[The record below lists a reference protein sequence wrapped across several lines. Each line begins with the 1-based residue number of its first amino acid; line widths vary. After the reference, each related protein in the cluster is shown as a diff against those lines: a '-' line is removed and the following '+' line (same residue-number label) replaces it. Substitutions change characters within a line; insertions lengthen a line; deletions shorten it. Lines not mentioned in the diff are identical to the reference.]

1 VFIKTYMQIVMARL
15 WPSAHSLGQLALF
28 IMDNSRV
35 VVYNLFMQISSWT
48 SHRSA
53 AGSRGGG
60 AV

>member
-1 VFIKTYMQIVMARL
+1 MQIVMARL